1 MVCIL
6 PPVSPTYP
14 LGLRR
19 SWDSNR
25 IGSAWWAIVAW
36 LSGLVLLAGCGSS
49 EPAASTQ
56 RPLQVGV
63 AVEPVAFLVDRLAG
77 PNAQVQVLIPPGAD
91 AHTFQLSPQQM
102 ADLAQADVFFR
113 VGLALEDRIVE
124 KLRQSRPDFPVVDL
138 SQGIPRRRMQP
149 EELHSH
155 REHGHEDHAHEKPE
169 DHHEDPH
176 GDTEEHGAVESGGWD
191 PHIWLSPPLLKVQ
204 AQRIA
209 QALAERDPAH
219 VAEYRRNLAQLETEL
234 DGLHA
239 WISEQLAPYRGR
251 TFLVFHPS
259 FGYFAD
265 CYGLRQRAVQQEG
278 KTPTPQELRQL
289 IQQAQ
294 RDQISVIFVQP
305 QFDRRAAQVVADAIG
320 ARLVEINDL
329 DRHVL
334 ETLHKVTQALV
345 ETFRPAQP
353 NQQPNPAPP
362 SPTKE

>member
-1 MVCIL
+1 
-6 PPVSPTYP
+6 
-14 LGLRR
+14 
-19 SWDSNR
+19 
-25 IGSAWWAIVAW
+25 
-36 LSGLVLLAGCGSS
+36 
-49 EPAASTQ
+49 
-56 RPLQVGV
+56 
-63 AVEPVAFLVDRLAG
+63 
-77 PNAQVQVLIPPGAD
+77 
-91 AHTFQLSPQQM
+91 
-102 ADLAQADVFFR
+102 
-113 VGLALEDRIVE
+113 
-124 KLRQSRPDFPVVDL
+124 
-138 SQGIPRRRMQP
+138 
-149 EELHSH
+149 
-155 REHGHEDHAHEKPE
+155 
-169 DHHEDPH
+169 
-176 GDTEEHGAVESGGWD
+176 
-191 PHIWLSPPLLKVQ
+191 
-204 AQRIA
+204 
-209 QALAERDPAH
+209 
-219 VAEYRRNLAQLETEL
+219 
-234 DGLHA
+234 
-239 WISEQLAPYRGR
+239 LAPYRGR